1 MAIRFQRI
9 VFFGDSL
16 TDDGNLPEPFRPDP
30 PYVGGRFSNGPV

>member
-1 MAIRFQRI
+1 MALDFNTI

-30 PYVGGRFSNGPV
+30 P